1 AHEVRDNLGKFQ
13 DVLPEGI
20 NVSFEL
26 DQSPV
31 VRSAL
36 ARLPWE
42 GSIGALLTGLMVI
55 CFLRDWRSALVVVVN
70 IPIALMSGVLALW
83 ISGQTINIMT
93 LGGLALAVGIL
104 VDEATVCLENI
115 HVHLARG
122 QSVARAALDA
132 TAETTGPRLLAML
145 CVLVMFTPALFM
157 TGTARAMFLPLTLA
171 VGFTMAA
178 SYFLSSTLVPVLMV
192 WVSRV
197 SERSHSGSP
206 WKRWQDRYA
215 SALRKLERRPGF
227 LILAYLCG
235 TAAVIACMGG
245 LLGTEIFPPA
255 ESRELQL
262 RLRAA
267 PGTSIDGTE
276 AALLKVLD

>member
-1 AHEVRDNLGKFQ
+1 
-13 DVLPEGI
+13 
-20 NVSFEL
+20 
-26 DQSPV
+26 
-31 VRSAL
+31 
-36 ARLPWE
+36 
-42 GSIGALLTGLMVI
+42 
-55 CFLRDWRSALVVVVN
+55 RDWRSALVVVVN

-115 HVHLARG
+115 HVHLTRG

-192 WVSRV
+192 WVSRA
-197 SERSHSGSP
+197 SERSFSGSP
-206 WKRWQDRYA
+206 LKRWQDRYA
-215 SALRKLERRPGF
+215 SALQKLGRRPGF
-227 LILAYLCG
+227 LIVGYLW
-235 TAAVIACMGG
+235 
-245 LLGTEIFPPA
+245 
-255 ESRELQL
+255 
-262 RLRAA
+262 
-267 PGTSIDGTE
+267 
-276 AALLKVLD
+276 